1 MASEAL
7 GLLPGVTKDRGE
19 RRRNYLMVLAE
30 QDTRSIVNKTNRSRL
45 ILIAIV
51 LVFAAPLAGAL
62 LLNLSGWRPATTR
75 NYGVLVEPPVDV
87 GSAPVTLDGGGKLDW
102 SDPQWHWTLVV
113 LANGDCGAPCQARI
127 ADVLRMRLTLNR
139 NAERLR
145 VVYLGPALPAA
156 AVQELATLVTGRDDG
171 NVLAAYRPD
180 AAGTPALALVNPNG
194 LLMLRFGADFD
205 VARVRQDLVKV
216 VH

>member
-1 MASEAL
+1 
-7 GLLPGVTKDRGE
+7 
-19 RRRNYLMVLAE
+19 
-30 QDTRSIVNKTNRSRL
+30 VNKTNRNRL
-45 ILIAIV
+45 FLIAIV
-51 LVFAAPLAGAL
+51 LVFAAPLVVAL

-87 GSAPVTLDGGGKLDW
+87 GAAPVTLDGGGKLDW

-113 LANGDCGAPCQARI
+113 LANGECGAPCQAKI

-145 VVYLGPALPAA
+145 VVYLGAPLPAPA
-156 AVQELATLVTGRDDG
+156 MQAFAPLEAGSDDG
-171 NVLAAYRPD
+171 NALAAYRPA

-194 LLMLRFGADFD
+194 LLMLRYGSDFD

>member
-1 MASEAL
+1 
-7 GLLPGVTKDRGE
+7 
-19 RRRNYLMVLAE
+19 
-30 QDTRSIVNKTNRSRL
+30 VNKTNRNRL
-45 ILIAIV
+45 FLIAIA
-51 LVFAAPLAGAL
+51 LMFAAPLVVAL

-87 GSAPVTLDGGGKLDW
+87 GAASVSLDGGGKLDW

-113 LANGDCGAPCQARI
+113 LANGDCGEDCQARI
-127 ADVLRMRLTLNR
+127 ASVLRMRLTLNR

-145 VVYLGPALPAA
+145 VLYLGPALPAP
-156 AVQELATLVTGRDDG
+156 AVTALAPLLAGNDDG
-171 NVLAAYRPD
+171 NVLAAYRSE
-180 AAGTPALALVNPNG
+180 AVGTPTLALVNPNG
-194 LLMLRFGADFD
+194 LLMLRYGQDFD

>member
-1 MASEAL
+1 
-7 GLLPGVTKDRGE
+7 
-19 RRRNYLMVLAE
+19 
-30 QDTRSIVNKTNRSRL
+30 VNKTNRSRL
-45 ILIAIV
+45 LLIAIV
-51 LVFAAPLAGAL
+51 LVFAAPLVVAL

-87 GSAPVTLDGGGKLDW
+87 GAAPVTLDGGGKLDW

-113 LANGDCGAPCQARI
+113 LSNGDCSVDCQARI

-145 VVYLGPALPAA
+145 VLYLGPALPVA
-156 AVQELATLVTGRDDG
+156 AVQALAPLLAGSDDNNMLAT
-171 NVLAAYRPD
+171 YRP
-180 AAGTPALALVNPNG
+180 AAAAPTLALVNPNG
-194 LLMLRFGADFD
+194 LLMLRYGADFD

>member
-1 MASEAL
+1 M
-7 GLLPGVTKDRGE
+7 
-19 RRRNYLMVLAE
+19 
-30 QDTRSIVNKTNRSRL
+30 NKTNRSRFL
-45 ILIAIV
+45 LIAIV
-51 LVFAAPLAGAL
+51 LVFAAPLVVAL
-62 LLNLSGWRPATTR
+62 LLNLGGWRPATTR

-87 GSAPVTLDGGGKLDW
+87 GAAPVTLAGGGTLDW

-113 LANGDCGAPCQARI
+113 LSNGDCGADCQARI

-145 VVYLGPALPAA
+145 VVYLGPALPTP
-156 AVQELATLVTGRDDG
+156 AVQALAPLLAGSDDNNLLAT
-171 NVLAAYRPD
+171 YRPA

-194 LLMLRFGADFD
+194 LLMLRYGPDFD

>member
-1 MASEAL
+1 M
-7 GLLPGVTKDRGE
+7 
-19 RRRNYLMVLAE
+19 
-30 QDTRSIVNKTNRSRL
+30 NKTNRSRL
-45 ILIAIV
+45 FLIAIV
-51 LVFAAPLAGAL
+51 LVFAAPLVVAL

-75 NYGVLVEPPVDV
+75 NYGALVEPPVDV
-87 GSAPVTLDGGGKLDW
+87 GAAPVTLAGGGKLDW

-113 LANGDCGAPCQARI
+113 LSNGDCIAACQARI

-145 VVYLGPALPAA
+145 VVYLGPPLPAP
-156 AVQELATLVTGRDDG
+156 AVQALAPLVAGSDDG
-171 NVLAAYRPD
+171 NALAAYRPD
-180 AAGTPALALVNPNG
+180 ADGALALALVNPNG
-194 LLMLRFGADFD
+194 LLMLRYGPDFD

>member
-1 MASEAL
+1 M
-7 GLLPGVTKDRGE
+7 
-19 RRRNYLMVLAE
+19 
-30 QDTRSIVNKTNRSRL
+30 NKTNRSRL
-45 ILIAIV
+45 FLIAIV
-51 LVFAAPLAGAL
+51 LMFAAPLVVAL

-75 NYGVLVEPPVDV
+75 NYGLLVDPPVDV
-87 GSAPVTLDGGGKLDW
+87 SATPVTLDGGGKLDW

-113 LANGDCGAPCQARI
+113 LASGDCGAACQAQI

-145 VVYLGPALPAA
+145 VLYLGPALPPEAVAA
-156 AVQELATLVTGRDDG
+156 LAPLLTGSDDNNMLAT
-171 NVLAAYRPD
+171 YRP
-180 AAGTPALALVNPNG
+180 AVVGSPALALVNPNG
-194 LLMLRFGADFD
+194 LLMLRYGADFD

>member
-1 MASEAL
+1 M
-7 GLLPGVTKDRGE
+7 
-19 RRRNYLMVLAE
+19 
-30 QDTRSIVNKTNRSRL
+30 NKTNRSRL
-45 ILIAIV
+45 YLIAIV
-51 LVFAAPLAGAL
+51 LVFAAPLLVAL

-75 NYGVLVEPPVDV
+75 NYGVLVEPPVDI
-87 GSAPVTLDGGGKLDW
+87 GAAPVTLAGGGKLDW

-113 LANGDCGAPCQARI
+113 LASGDCGAACQAQI

-145 VVYLGPALPAA
+145 VVYLGPGLPAPA
-156 AVQELATLVTGRDDG
+156 MQALAPLVAGSDDG
-171 NVLAAYRPD
+171 NVLAAYRPE
-180 AAGTPALALVNPNG
+180 AAGKPALVLVNPNG
-194 LLMLRFGADFD
+194 LLMLRYGADFD